1 MYYSEMKQAVKL
13 LANEWDL
20 GKKESGATGNICAWI
35 YLFTILEESEK
46 IVTYKDGRKLV
57 GFCGY
62 SRNNS
67 KKHLFK
73 KKFYTIVK
81 NKLYKNKNI
90 KDLHALKQYENNY
103 DYLPKEL
110 ENYFDG
116 EVSILLVDKNYRG
129 KSIGKKLLLEV
140 FNLAKKDNMKNLQI
154 LTDESCNFKFYENCG
169 CKKIYETIVKNQ
181 EYGKLG
187 NISSEK
193 AFIYEKN
200 LI

>member
-1 MYYSEMKQAVKL
+1 M
-13 LANEWDL
+13 N
-20 GKKESGATGNICAWI
+20 
-35 YLFTILEESEK
+35 
-46 IVTYKDGRKLV
+46 
-57 GFCGY
+57 
-62 SRNNS
+62 
-67 KKHLFK
+67 
-73 KKFYTIVK
+73 
-81 NKLYKNKNI
+81 
-90 KDLHALKQYENNY
+90 ALKQYENNY

-129 KSIGKKLLLEV
+129 KSIGKKLLLEI
-140 FNLAKKDNMKNLQI
+140 FNLARKDNMQNLQI

-181 EYGKLG
+181 EDGKLG

-193 AFIYEKN
+193 AFIYEKK